1 MPFAGY
7 SDFDDCVRKVMANK
21 GLGKERA
28 SAYCAEIK
36 RKTEKDVS
44 WSYGLTVE
52 KLAGD
57 ADGNIYV
64 AGFASNPD
72 EDEDGE
78 VMDMTALKSAFDD
91 YMKNPVVKFMHD
103 KAPQWKGGIGK
114 VINKYIDVNGETHET
129 SFGQKPYLVIKL
141 SKGLPT
147 WMVEVIKDGTYK
159 GLSIGGRLAK
169 KVQNRLLV
177 KSWLETSIVDVPS
190 AKGSFF
196 NVLKAAGTFEEE
208 EAGNDTFESEEKLK
222 TALSELE
229 IYIFKHTTSDSVSTI
244 NRWVQKAEETAE
256 DKQADR
262 KKKIDEENML

>member
-1 MPFAGY
+1 M
-7 SDFDDCVRKVMANK
+7 SDDDSVN
-21 GLGKERA
+21 
-28 SAYCAEIK
+28 
-36 RKTEKDVS
+36 

-57 ADGNIYV
+57 AEGNIYV

-114 VINKYIDVNGETHET
+114 VITKYIDVNGETHET

-141 SKGLPT
+141 SKGLPG

-196 NVLKAAGTFEEE
+196 NVLKTAGSFENV
-208 EAGNDTFESEEKLK
+208 EAVNDTFEGEEKLK
-222 TALSELE
+222 TTLNELE
-229 IYIFKHTTSDSVSTI
+229 IYVFKHTSSDSVGTI
-244 NRWVQKAEETAE
+244 NRWVMKAEMSAE
-256 DKQADR
+256 DKQAER
-262 KKKIDEENML
+262 KKKVDEENML

>member
-7 SDFDDCVRKVMANK
+7 GDFDDCVSKVMK
-21 GLGKERA
+21 KKDWDKERA
-28 SAYCAEIK
+28 SAYCADIK

-57 ADGNIYV
+57 AEGNIYV

-114 VINKYIDVNGETHET
+114 VVTKYIDVNGETHET
-129 SFGQKPYLVIKL
+129 SFGVKPYLVIKL

-208 EAGNDTFESEEKLK
+208 QAGNDTFENEEKLK
-222 TALSELE
+222 MAIKELDVE
-229 IYIFKHTTSDSVSTI
+229 IFKHKVSDSVGTI
-244 NRWVQKAEETAE
+244 NKWVMSAE
-256 DKQADR
+256 DKQAER
-262 KKKIDEENML
+262 KKKVDEENML